1 MTWFTGIA
9 TYFVVWW
16 LVLFTVLPF
25 GIQRHRDRAPGLEPG
40 APDKP
45 RIWIKAAVTTVIAT
59 LVWLAL
65 YAVIESGLIEVRP
78 L

>member
-16 LVLFTVLPF
+16 LVLFGVLPF
-25 GIQRHRDRAPGLEPG
+25 GIHRHRDREPGLDPG

-45 RIWIKAAVTTVIAT
+45 RIWIKAGITTVIAT

-65 YAVIESGLIEVRP
+65 YAIIESGLIEVRP
-78 L
+78 V